1 MLQVREL
8 QRVTGARVEVP
19 RENQEGA
26 QNGDVN
32 KEGGDQPGSDKMINV
47 KLHGHF
53 FANQVSCKTMTNL
66 VLENYAYVA

>member
-1 MLQVREL
+1 M
-8 QRVTGARVEVP
+8 TGARVEVP
-19 RENQEGA
+19 RENQEGT

-53 FANQVSCKTMTNL
+53 FANQVSC
-66 VLENYAYVA
+66 